1 MPVGYNH
8 HLISIYENERNTM
21 KRQVNLP
28 GVGIVE
34 GEDVEFNSILEQWN
48 KYRLADG
55 YVIRAKT
62 VVSAI
67 TRLPHRGPDGLPQYV
82 IKHQTI
88 VEVDPLTH

>member
-1 MPVGYNH
+1 
-8 HLISIYENERNTM
+8 M

-28 GVGIVE
+28 GVGTVE
-34 GEDVEFNSILEQWN
+34 GEDVKFSPIKEGWDQ
-48 KYRLADG
+48 YQLADG

-88 VEVDPLTH
+88 VEVDPPTN